1 MSQKPSIYRIT
12 GAPTGTP
19 AVVTSLS
26 FGAVD
31 SNASLESH
39 AVLRSAAGKS
49 YVVTLAIGSAA
60 GMNATRFKL
69 WGVLSGGSLDA
80 NVTVDIAT
88 TLKTSYV
95 QATGTEDSQGDSIV
109 TVYGGAVENF
119 MAYTALAPKIIS
131 GADMLKTT
139 GTGLFTKYIPL
150 QINVGASA
158 ALGEHPA
165 DPAKLYIYAAAAET
179 S

>member
-1 MSQKPSIYRIT
+1 MTVAPDIYRIT
-12 GAPTGTP
+12 GAAPGSA

-26 FGAVD
+26 FGAWD

-39 AVLRSAAGKS
+39 AVKRGASGRS
-49 YVVTLAIGSAA
+49 YVVTLAIGSDVS
-60 GMNATRFKL
+60 MDATRFKL

-88 TLKTSYV
+88 ALKDTYI
-95 QATGTEDSQGDSIV
+95 QATGTLDDHGNTLVSI
-109 TVYGGAVENF
+109 YGGAVEDF
-119 MAYTALAPKIIS
+119 LAYTALAPKYIS
-131 GADMLKTT
+131 GTDVIKTT

-165 DPAKLYIYAAAAET
+165 DPVTLYIYAAAAET

>member
-1 MSQKPSIYRIT
+1 MTVAPDIYRIT
-12 GAPTGTP
+12 GAAPGSA

-26 FGAVD
+26 FGAWD

-39 AVLRSAAGKS
+39 AVKRSASGRS

-88 TLKTSYV
+88 TLKTTYA
-95 QATGTEDSQGDSIV
+95 QATGTEGSQGDSIV
-109 TVYGGAVENF
+109 TVYDGAVEDF
-119 MAYTALAPKIIS
+119 LQYTALAPKIIE
-131 GADMLKTT
+131 GTDVLKTS
-139 GTGLFTKYIPL
+139 GTGLFTKYIPI

-165 DPAKLYIYAAAAET
+165 DPAKLYLYAAAAET

>member
-12 GAPTGTP
+12 GAAPGTP
-19 AVVTSLS
+19 AIVTAIN
-26 FGAVD
+26 FGAWD

-39 AVLRSAAGKS
+39 AVLRSASGRS
-49 YVVTLAIGSAA
+49 YVVTLAIGSDTA
-60 GMNATRFKL
+60 MNASRFKL

-88 TLKTSYV
+88 TLKTTYA

-119 MAYTALAPKIIS
+119 LSYTALSPKYIS
-131 GADMLKTT
+131 GTDVIKTS
-139 GTGLFTKYIPL
+139 GTGLFTKYIPI

-165 DPAKLYIYAAAAET
+165 DPAKLYIYVAAAET

>member
-12 GAPTGTP
+12 GAAPGSA

-26 FGAVD
+26 FGAWD

-39 AVLRSAAGKS
+39 AVLRSASGRS
-49 YVVTLAIGSAA
+49 YVVTLAIGSATSMDA
-60 GMNATRFKL
+60 LRFKM

-95 QATGTEDSQGDSIV
+95 QATGTLDSYGDTIV
-109 TVYGGAVENF
+109 SLYGGAVEDF
-119 MAYTALAPKIIS
+119 MTYTALSPKLIS
-131 GADMLKTT
+131 GTDVIKTS
-139 GTGLFTKYIPL
+139 GTGLFTKYIPI

>member
-1 MSQKPSIYRIT
+1 MTVAPDIYRIT
-12 GAPTGTP
+12 GAAPGSA

-26 FGAVD
+26 FGAWD

-39 AVLRSAAGKS
+39 AVKRGASGRS
-49 YVVTLAIGSAA
+49 YVATLAIGSAA

-88 TLKTSYV
+88 TLKTTYA

-109 TVYGGAVENF
+109 TVYDGAVEDF
-119 MAYTALAPKIIS
+119 LQYTALAPKIIE
-131 GADMLKTT
+131 GTDVLKTS
-139 GTGLFTKYIPL
+139 GTGLFTKYIPI

-165 DPAKLYIYAAAAET
+165 DPAKLYLYAAAAET

>member
-1 MSQKPSIYRIT
+1 MTVAPDIYRIT
-12 GAPTGTP
+12 GAAPGTA

-26 FGAVD
+26 FGAWD

-39 AVLRSAAGKS
+39 AVKRGASGRS
-49 YVVTLAIGSAA
+49 YVVTLAIGSDAA
-60 GMNATRFKL
+60 MTATRFKL

-88 TLKTSYV
+88 TLKTGYV
-95 QATGTEDSQGDSIV
+95 QATGIEDSQGDSIV

-119 MAYTALAPKIIS
+119 LDYTALSPKIIS
-131 GADMLKTT
+131 GTDVVKTT
-139 GTGLFTKYIPL
+139 GPGLFTKYIPL

>member
-12 GAPTGTP
+12 GAAPGTP

-26 FGAVD
+26 FGAWD

-39 AVLRSAAGKS
+39 AVLRSATGRS
-49 YVVTLAIGSAA
+49 YVVTLAIGSATSMEA
-60 GMNATRFKL
+60 SRFKL
-69 WGVLSGGSLDA
+69 WGVLSGGALDA

-88 TLKTSYV
+88 TLKTTYA

-109 TVYGGAVENF
+109 TVYGGAVEDF
-119 MAYTALAPKIIS
+119 LTYTALAPKIIS
-131 GADMLKTT
+131 GTDVIKTS

>member
-12 GAPTGTP
+12 GAAPGTP

-26 FGAVD
+26 FGAWD

-39 AVLRSAAGKS
+39 AVLRSATGRS
-49 YVVTLAIGSAA
+49 YVVTLAIGSDTP
-60 GMNATRFKL
+60 MNASRFKL
-69 WGVLSGGSLDA
+69 WGVLSGGPLDA

-88 TLKTSYV
+88 TLKTTYA

-109 TVYGGAVENF
+109 TVYGGAVEDF
-119 MAYTALAPKIIS
+119 LTYTALAPKIIS
-131 GADMLKTT
+131 GTDVIKTS

>member
-1 MSQKPSIYRIT
+1 MSVKPDVYRIT

-19 AVVTSLS
+19 AIVTALS
-26 FGAVD
+26 FGARD

-49 YVVTLAIGSAA
+49 YVVTLAIGSAG
-60 GMNATRFKL
+60 GMNASRFKL

-88 TLKTSYV
+88 TLKTTYA
-95 QATGTEDSQGDSIV
+95 QATGTQDSQGDSIV
-109 TVYGGAVENF
+109 TVYGGAVEDF
-119 MAYTALAPKIIS
+119 MQYTALAPKIIE
-131 GADMLKTT
+131 GTDVLKTS

-165 DPAKLYIYAAAAET
+165 DPKKLYIYAAAAET

>member
-1 MSQKPSIYRIT
+1 MSVKPDIYRIT
-12 GAPTGTP
+12 GAPAGTA

-26 FGAVD
+26 FGAWD

-39 AVLRSAAGKS
+39 AVLRGATGRS
-49 YVVTLAIGSAA
+49 YVVTLAIGSDTSMAA
-60 GMNATRFKL
+60 SRFKI
-69 WGVLSGGSLDA
+69 WGVLGGGSLDT

-88 TLKTSYV
+88 TLKTTYA
-95 QATGTEDSQGDSIV
+95 QATGTEDNQGDTIV

-119 MAYTALAPKIIS
+119 LSYTALSPKYIS
-131 GADMLKTT
+131 GTDVIKTS

-165 DPAKLYIYAAAAET
+165 DPVKLYIYAAAAET